1 MPARGSRRRLGD
13 LLIEA
18 GLLSEQQLKIALN
31 EQRKWGGRLGRTV
44 VEMGFVTETAI
55 GQVLA
60 KQLSLPSF
68 DLDTQSVN
76 PQAATWLRLDLCE
89 RYGVFPLGI
98 NHRDR
103 TISVATS
110 DPTNLEH
117 LQAIEFATNMKVQ
130 PTVSTASAIER
141 AIRRYYFGEEP
152 SAPRPPPPAPR
163 QSAPAP
169 APAPAPP
176 PLPVAAAPAQPAP
189 ANDTSFEL
197 DELLGAPPR
206 KTTELPALSIPVH
219 HPTSSPTPV
228 PITAAALSNA
238 IEVSLRREIAVLREK
253 VDALEEINT
262 SQVRALRVLLE
273 LLIESGLVTRDEYLE
288 KLHAPD

>member
-1 MPARGSRRRLGD
+1 M
-13 LLIEA
+13 LIEA
-18 GLLSEQQLKIALN
+18 GLLTEQQLKIALN

-68 DLDTQSVN
+68 DLDTQPVN
-76 PQAATWLRLDLCE
+76 PQAATWMRLDLCE

-103 TISVATS
+103 TLSVATS

-130 PTVSTASAIER
+130 PTVATASAIER

-152 SAPRPPPPAPR
+152 SAPRPPPPPPK

-169 APAPAPP
+169 APPPAPP
-176 PLPVAAAPAQPAP
+176 PIVPVTVAPPHPTGPAAGPAT
-189 ANDTSFEL
+189 DTSFEL

-206 KTTELPALSIPVH
+206 RTTEQPAIAIPI
-219 HPTSSPTPV
+219 SSPTPV

>member
-1 MPARGSRRRLGD
+1 VPTVRGSRRRLGD

-18 GLLSEQQLKIALN
+18 GLLTEQQLKIALN

-68 DLDTQSVN
+68 DLDTQQVN
-76 PQAATWLRLDLCE
+76 AQAATWLRLDICE

-103 TISVATS
+103 TIQVATS

-117 LQAIEFATNMKVQ
+117 LQAIEFATNMKVL
-130 PTVSTASAIER
+130 PVVATASSIER

-152 SAPRPPPPAPR
+152 SAPRPPPPPPKNTAP
-163 QSAPAP
+163 P
-169 APAPAPP
+169 PAPP
-176 PLPVAAAPAQPAP
+176 PAIVAPPPAVAAGGPPP
-189 ANDTSFEL
+189 LRNDTSFEL

-206 KTTELPALSIPVH
+206 KTTEQPAIAIPLS
-219 HPTSSPTPV
+219 TPTPV
-228 PITAAALSNA
+228 PMAAGALSNA

-253 VDALEEINT
+253 IDALEEINT

>member
-1 MPARGSRRRLGD
+1 MPTVRGSRRRLGD

-68 DLDTQSVN
+68 DLDTQTVN
-76 PQAATWLRLDLCE
+76 PQAATWMRLDLCE

-117 LQAIEFATNMKVQ
+117 LSAIEFAF
-130 PTVSTASAIER
+130 I
-141 AIRRYYFGEEP
+141 
-152 SAPRPPPPAPR
+152 AP
-163 QSAPAP
+163 
-169 APAPAPP
+169 
-176 PLPVAAAPAQPAP
+176 LMV
-189 ANDTSFEL
+189 
-197 DELLGAPPR
+197 
-206 KTTELPALSIPVH
+206 TT
-219 HPTSSPTPV
+219 
-228 PITAAALSNA
+228 
-238 IEVSLRREIAVLREK
+238 
-253 VDALEEINT
+253 
-262 SQVRALRVLLE
+262 
-273 LLIESGLVTRDEYLE
+273 
-288 KLHAPD
+288 